1 MKKRLL
7 AVLLACCMAA
17 GMANAV
23 FAADELPATAESA
36 AAIAPADPDPPA
48 PEPEM
53 EAEPTPA
60 ADPAATP
67 ETARTLVMETLLAA
81 PDTAAQ
87 TAVVTSAELVDSI
100 RTDGCFTAKVNGST
114 DRLDGAVYTWYRSK
128 DGTNWEEVPQQL
140 CSGDAWN
147 ITPGS
152 EHRLNAALDAC
163 IAGVRDAERL
173 YYKVEVTGT
182 DGAKL
187 TAAAMQVPYCIQLQN
202 GSFETPDIAGLK
214 AYHDKNNHTPAS
226 RLYYSPDGGT
236 GTFFTQ
242 YPSGEGGIVWQTTGV
257 ARHWQTG
264 SAGLYIELADGSNRS
279 YNGTRNYPEASYS
292 IDGAYDGLQF
302 AELNCQAYGALYQ
315 DVLTVPGTTLHWS
328 LAHRG
333 RAGSDSMALLIAPV
347 AVAQQITEIL
357 TQASAD
363 TTGGSVRSALDRTVD
378 YNGQPVTIRSFMV
391 GGEMTDGNTAWV
403 THRGNYTVAAGQYLS
418 RFFFLALS
426 CASGDRREGN
436 LLDKVWFSTEPEP
449 PVMGS
454 GSLQLTKAVEQD
466 AYRTEA
472 AAVTNTFSIEL
483 PAGSYTLTY
492 ADGTAETRTL
502 AAPGAL
508 RFGLR
513 GLQSVTIGSLPAG
526 RYTVTETDHPD
537 LDSAY
542 CTTTAAE
549 AQTEVEVT
557 TGATAQAVITNR
569 YAPWRSLTIT
579 KQVTGGYG
587 DTRRAFAFTA
597 AVDGVPVTA
606 DRAAVTAAGGAA
618 LTAAGFTIPHR
629 GSVTIG
635 HLKPGQTLTVSEEA
649 LADYE
654 TSFADGTAVTQG
666 GQWTGTVGQ
675 SDTALTCR
683 NNKDGV
689 PPTGLRRDAAPALA
703 AVAAALV
710 CALLRRRRG
719 V

>member
-17 GMANAV
+17 GMASAV
-23 FAADELPATAESA
+23 FAEEEPPLPAA
-36 AAIAPADPDPPA
+36 AATEAPPDPAPTEAPA
-48 PEPEM
+48 PEPTPEPTP
-53 EAEPTPA
+53 ELIPEPTPEPIPEPTETPAPTENPAQEPTPA
-60 ADPAATP
+60 PSEAPTPAPTATPAPAPQRTATP
-67 ETARTLVMETLLAA
+67 ETARAPVLRALPEMTAQSAA
-81 PDTAAQ
+81 VTG
-87 TAVVTSAELVDSI
+87 VVLIDSI
-100 RTDGCFTAKVNGST
+100 AADGCLTAQVNGS
-114 DRLDGAVYTWYRSK
+114 DEKLPGAVYTWYRSR
-128 DGTNWEEVPQQL
+128 DGADWQTVTPQI
-140 CSGDAWN
+140 CSGSGRN
-147 ITPGS
+147 IEAGS
-152 EHRLNAALDAC
+152 EQRLNAALDSC
-163 IAGVRDAERL
+163 VAGIGDADRL
-173 YYKVEVTGT
+173 YYKVEVTGA
-182 DGAKL
+182 DG
-187 TAAAMQVPYCIQLQN
+187 TAAAAQTRVAYYIQLQN
-202 GSFETPDIAGLK
+202 GSFEAPTVAGSS
-214 AYHDKNNHTPAS
+214 A
-226 RLYYSPDGGT
+226 LYYPFAAKRSHFIQTVDADTNPA
-236 GTFFTQ
+236 
-242 YPSGEGGIVWQTTGV
+242 IVWRTTG
-257 ARHWQTG
+257 AAPHWSSLVNG
-264 SAGLYIELADGSNRS
+264 HYIELVDGTGSS
-279 YNGTRNYPEASYS
+279 YTDL
-292 IDGAYDGLQF
+292 IDGELHTDPNDPSVCYHTPGAYDGSQF

-363 TTGGSVRSALDRTVD
+363 MTGGSVRSALDRTVD
-378 YNGQPVTIRSFMV
+378 YNGQPVAIRSFMV

-403 THRGNYTVAAGQYLS
+403 THRGDYTVAAGQYLS

-587 DTRRAFAFTA
+587 DTRRARLPAE
-597 AVDGVPVTA
+597 GP
-606 DRAAVTAAGGAA
+606 
-618 LTAAGFTIPHR
+618 
-629 GSVTIG
+629 
-635 HLKPGQTLTVSEEA
+635 
-649 LADYE
+649 
-654 TSFADGTAVTQG
+654 
-666 GQWTGTVGQ
+666 
-675 SDTALTCR
+675 CR
-683 NNKDGV
+683 QCG
-689 PPTGLRRDAAPALA
+689 
-703 AVAAALV
+703 
-710 CALLRRRRG
+710 RRRPQRDEL
-719 V
+719 